1 MRTTTNLQRSL
12 RYLLAWAPTVTLARA
27 MPAQRPVPD
36 AALESGMLSFT
47 GRATT
52 GDFVGTTSRVTGA
65 VIGGRD
71 YSTTRGWIEAPV
83 RSLVTG
89 NERRDRDLRQSMQIE
104 RYPTLRFDLN
114 GATFLNPSL
123 ARPDSSSLVLHGA
136 LTIHGVTRHVDL
148 VASVTRNGDTTHLTT
163 RFPIDLADYQIGG
176 LTKMFGLL
184 RMEREIDVRVDLR
197 FMDTPTLWA
206 IP

>member
-1 MRTTTNLQRSL
+1 MRATPNLQRSL
-12 RYLLAWAPTVTLARA
+12 RYLLACAPTVAVARA

-36 AALESGMLSFT
+36 AALESGTLSFL
-47 GRATT
+47 GRATA
-52 GDFVGTTSRVTGA
+52 GDFVGTTSRVAGA
-65 VIGGRD
+65 IIGGRD
-71 YSTTRGWIEAPV
+71 FSTTRGWIEAPV

-89 NERRDRDLRQSMQIE
+89 NERRDRDLQESMQID
-104 RYPTLRFDLN
+104 RYPTLRFDLA

-123 ARPDSSSLVLHGA
+123 EKPGSSALVLHGA
-136 LTIHGVTRHVDL
+136 LTMHGVTRHVDL
-148 VASVTRNGDTTHLTT
+148 VANVQRSGDTTHVTT

-184 RMEREIDVRVDLR
+184 RMERDVDVRVDLR
-197 FMDTPTLWA
+197 FCDTPTLWA